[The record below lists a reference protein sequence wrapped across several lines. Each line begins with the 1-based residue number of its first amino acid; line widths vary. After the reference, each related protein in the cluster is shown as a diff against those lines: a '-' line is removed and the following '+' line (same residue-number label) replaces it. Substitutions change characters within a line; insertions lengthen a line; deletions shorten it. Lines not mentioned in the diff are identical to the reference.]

1 MKSIKNIDVFAQ
13 PIFTFNTNRNKK
25 TNKKEHTIKHG
36 SIVGGILTI
45 ICFVCSI
52 SYFLFNIVKM
62 NSGSYDSY
70 YANVETSDGTHEHKT
85 DFIKD
90 MSFLPMI

>member
-1 MKSIKNIDVFAQ
+1 MKSLKSIDVFAQ

-25 TNKKEHTIKHG
+25 TNVKEHTIKHG

-45 ICFVCSI
+45 ICFGCSL
-52 SYFLFNIVKM
+52 SYFLYNIVKM

-70 YANVETSDGTHEHKT
+70 YSNLETTSDTEH
-85 DFIKD
+85 
-90 MSFLPMI
+90 